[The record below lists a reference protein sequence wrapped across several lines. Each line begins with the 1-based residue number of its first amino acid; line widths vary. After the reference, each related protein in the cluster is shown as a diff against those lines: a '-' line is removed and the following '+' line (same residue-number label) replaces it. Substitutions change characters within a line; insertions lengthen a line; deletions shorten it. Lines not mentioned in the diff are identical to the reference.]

1 MHAVFADTSFW
12 IAMLNPKDGL
22 HAKVESVAASSGST
36 PLVTSQ
42 MVFAELLND
51 FAHRGATLRDAA
63 KRLVETLSRNP
74 STTVVPQSVTQFHAA
89 LSLYSER
96 NDKTWAF
103 TDCASFLIMHT
114 LGISDALTYDKH
126 FEQMGFRALL
136 RK

>member
-1 MHAVFADTSFW
+1 VHAIFADTSFW

-22 HAKVESVAASSGST
+22 HAKAKSVAATLGAT

-51 FAHRGATLRDAA
+51 FAHRGPTLRDAA
-63 KRLVETLSRNP
+63 RQLVETLSRNP
-74 STTVVPQSVTQFHAA
+74 STTVVPQSAVQFHTA
-89 LSLYSER
+89 LSLYGER
-96 NDKTWAF
+96 SDKAWAF

-114 LGISDALTYDKH
+114 FGIGDALTYDKH